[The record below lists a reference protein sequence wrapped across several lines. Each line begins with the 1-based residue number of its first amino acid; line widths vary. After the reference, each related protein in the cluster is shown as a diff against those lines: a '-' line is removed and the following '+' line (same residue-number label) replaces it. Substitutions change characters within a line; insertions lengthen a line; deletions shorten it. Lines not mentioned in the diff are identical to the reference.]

1 MQHDCMVT
9 VQNRIRK
16 FLPHHNAN
24 EPATNSFTGADPAI
38 GGPDGRL
45 PLGLGSAPWENC
57 ATPLS
62 CNTEFTIIIIWGR
75 FSKKIEII

>member
-45 PLGLGSAPWENC
+45 PLGLGSAP
-57 ATPLS
+57 
-62 CNTEFTIIIIWGR
+62 
-75 FSKKIEII
+75 